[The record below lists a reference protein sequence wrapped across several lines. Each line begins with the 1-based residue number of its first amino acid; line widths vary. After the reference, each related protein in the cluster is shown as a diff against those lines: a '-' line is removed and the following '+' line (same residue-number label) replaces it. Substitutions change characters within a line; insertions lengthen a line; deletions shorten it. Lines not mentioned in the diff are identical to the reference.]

1 MGVHNGAICCEVDS
15 NETGMSITFS
25 TRSGQL
31 RCLKCAV
38 CALVEIIRLPTC
50 VWQAMEKAALYLQI
64 DSKA

>member
-1 MGVHNGAICCEVDS
+1 MRVHNGATPCEVDS
-15 NETGMSITFS
+15 NETRMSITFGM
-25 TRSGQL
+25 RSRQL

-50 VWQAMEKAALYLQI
+50 FWQAVAEAALYLQI